1 MAEYQGMRWFK
12 CDFQVQTPE
21 DARHWDDADLR
32 LSEPR
37 NEKDIQEK
45 ARIYL
50 RRCHELE
57 LQVIGVTDHNFSHKT
72 NPRDWFLTH
81 LVEQNATV
89 AGETGREPLTIFPG
103 FEVDIGYH
111 LLCLFEPVK
120 NGAGLSRINDVLTTL
135 GLAPAARFDR
145 QQPVQLRHDG
155 AAVRLRV
162 LLAKVQQEAGGIVIA
177 AHAFSDRGICNDAA
191 NIGDYRL
198 PELHCV
204 EATEVPLRGKQ
215 QQILLGHDP
224 KWCRDTRQPA
234 YIMSSDAKSL
244 KVDEAGK
251 PVKNAL
257 GYRWSWLKMSQPSI
271 EALRQAFLDN
281 ESRIRFGLERPSD
294 LEGHPFIQSIEIRG
308 AGFLQDQKL
317 VFSPNLNCAIGGR
330 GSGKSTVLE
339 LLRLALQPSIDPSL
353 PKTVVE
359 KIQAVQGMLQS
370 DNGEVRV
377 AFSLLPGVE
386 DVVVFGRGVHR
397 FEGREVFDLK
407 TVLDNLQVQ
416 FFSQG
421 ELTRITDNNGQA
433 PILRLVDANCAP
445 ALKELDG
452 QEVSLRTELQQRLA
466 AQHQAT
472 ALKQNIKRVAQ
483 ELDELSRAWQAR
495 KDIQAEALVHQR
507 AVEAKRY
514 VTQTLESAKT
524 DSERLQNLVDEL
536 VERHAPLG
544 SLADEWLSPQWFKAF
559 DQGVLDAREA
569 VKLAVET
576 ALKNYRDKVSAL
588 VAEGGGWPELE
599 VQLDAAKVRF
609 EVACREKG
617 LQPEDVSRLQELD
630 RQRQVKQ
637 IELDGKKKQLVA
649 AEAQA
654 ADYPTKLA
662 VLHDVWRKQFALRQ
676 AACASV
682 SERAKAIRLTVNY
695 MRDKVSFDAV
705 WGRLA
710 PKDSRTRL
718 GKNWQ
723 SLGDAVFKAF
733 SAELAEKYAS
743 PWALIKA
750 WQSESFSEFELDPQ
764 LELELFKHLD
774 SEDVRPNWE
783 HVSLTRVADAA
794 DIVLL
799 REDGIEAGRMSGG
812 ADGRRLSE
820 GQRNTAVL
828 NLVLA
833 QGEGPVVIDQ
843 PEDEL
848 DSNFIFSD
856 LVPLLRG
863 LKGKRQLI
871 MATHNAN
878 LPVNADAELIYALE
892 ARDGRGRPLAE
903 GGLDR
908 ETVSKAVLDIMEGSE
923 TAFRRRSEKY
933 HF

>member
-21 DARHWDDADLR
+21 DAGHWDDADLR
-32 LSEPR
+32 LSDPR
-37 NEKDIQEK
+37 NELDIQEK
-45 ARIYL
+45 SRIYL

-57 LQVIGVTDHNFSHKT
+57 LQVIGVTDHNFSRRT
-72 NPRDWFLTH
+72 NPREWFLTH

-89 AGETGREPLTIFPG
+89 AEETGREPLTIFPG

-120 NGAGLSRINDVLTTL
+120 NGSGLSRINDVLTTL
-135 GLAPAARFDR
+135 GLAPAARFNG
-145 QQPVQLRHDG
+145 QQPAQLRHDA
-155 AAVRLRV
+155 AAVSLRT
-162 LLAKVQQEAGGIVIA
+162 LLAKVQKEAGGIVIA

-198 PELHCV
+198 PDLHCV
-204 EATEVPLRGKQ
+204 EVSGVPLCGRPQ
-215 QQILLGHDP
+215 QVLLGHEP
-224 KWCRDTRQPA
+224 RWRRDARQPA
-234 YIMSSDAKSL
+234 FIMSSDAKSL

-251 PVKNAL
+251 PRNNSL

-281 ESRIRFGLERPSD
+281 ESRIGFGPDRPSD
-294 LEGHPFIQSIEIRG
+294 LERHPFIQSIEITG
-308 AGFLQDQKL
+308 AGFLHDQKL
-317 VFSPNLNCAIGGR
+317 IFSPSLNCAIGGR

-339 LLRLALQPSIDPSL
+339 LLRLALEPSIDPSL
-353 PKTVVE
+353 PKSVVE
-359 KIQAVQGMLQS
+359 KIQTVRDMLQS
-370 DNGEVRV
+370 ENGEVRV
-377 AFSLLPGVE
+377 TFSPQPGVE
-386 DVVVFGRGVHR
+386 NTVLFGRGAHR
-397 FEGREVFDLK
+397 LDGREVFDLK
-407 TVLDNLQVQ
+407 TVLGQLQVQ

-421 ELTRITDNNGQA
+421 ELTRITENGQA
-433 PILRLVDANCAP
+433 HILRLVDAACALE
-445 ALKELDG
+445 LKELDG
-452 QEVSLRTELQQRLA
+452 QGVALRTELQQRLA
-466 AQHQAT
+466 ARHQAT
-472 ALKQNIKRVAQ
+472 TLKLAINRVAQ
-483 ELDELSRAWQAR
+483 ELEELNRAWQAR
-495 KDIQAEALVHQR
+495 KDIQAEALAHQR

-514 VTQTLESAKT
+514 VMQTQESAKT
-524 DSERLQNLVDEL
+524 DSEGFQNLADEL
-536 VERHAPLG
+536 VESHVPLG
-544 SLADEWLSPQWFKAF
+544 SQANEWLSPPWFQAF
-559 DQGVLDAREA
+559 DQQVLNAREA
-569 VKLAVET
+569 LKLAVEV
-576 ALKNYRDKVSAL
+576 ALKDYRNKIKTL
-588 VAEGGGWPELE
+588 FAEGGGWPELE
-599 VQLDAAKVRF
+599 IQLDAAKVRF
-609 EVACREKG
+609 EAACREKG

-630 RQRQVKQ
+630 RQRQEKQ
-637 IELDGKKKQLVA
+637 IELDGKKKQLAA

-662 VLHDVWRKQFALRQ
+662 ALHDVWRNQFVLRQ
-676 AACASV
+676 AACAQV
-682 SERAKAIRLTVNY
+682 SEQAKAIKLTVDY
-695 MRDKVSFDAV
+695 MRDRTTFDAA
-705 WGRLA
+705 WARLA
-710 PKDSRTRL
+710 PKDTRTRL

-733 SAELAEKYAS
+733 SAGQFPS
-743 PWALIKA
+743 PWEVIEIWRLLGT
-750 WQSESFSEFELDPQ
+750 SGLELDPQ
-764 LELELFKHLD
+764 LEPLLFEYLD
-774 SEDVRPNWE
+774 SDEVRPNWE
-783 HVSLTRVADAA
+783 SVSLTRLADAA
-794 DIVLL
+794 DIILL
-799 REDGIEAGRMSGG
+799 REDGSEAGRMSGG
-812 ADGRRLSE
+812 VDGRRLSE

-892 ARDGRGRPLAE
+892 ARDGRGRALAE

-908 ETVSKAVLDIMEGSE
+908 ENVTKAVLDIMEGSE